1 MDRTSIGGL
10 ILAIAAVLVGQS
22 LDGGEIASLIQP
34 SAFIVVF
41 FGTLGAVLL
50 QTRMQSFVLAV
61 KLLRD
66 VFVLAPDDR
75 LALARRVTRWSV
87 TARKEGTLRLE
98 RDMEQEAHPVA
109 KKGLRLIID
118 GVASYKLKEMCMSDL
133 HLYESKQRSAIKV
146 WDSAGGYSPTIGI
159 LAAVMGLMHVME
171 KLADPSLLGSGIA
184 VAFVATI
191 YGVGLANLFF
201 IPIANKLKTLTQSE
215 IEQREVLI
223 EALVSIAEGEHT
235 LIIEDRL
242 NAYAAS

>member
-1 MDRTSIGGL
+1 
-10 ILAIAAVLVGQS
+10 
-22 LDGGEIASLIQP
+22 
-34 SAFIVVF
+34 
-41 FGTLGAVLL
+41 
-50 QTRMQSFVLAV
+50 
-61 KLLRD
+61 
-66 VFVLAPDDR
+66 
-75 LALARRVTRWSV
+75 
-87 TARKEGTLRLE
+87 
-98 RDMEQEAHPVA
+98 
-109 KKGLRLIID
+109 
-118 GVASYKLKEMCMSDL
+118 MSDL